1 MCPADDVEAESFL
14 STKRWFPKHPELG
27 PPNQMPMEPFV
38 SEEQFALEREH
49 LWPHVWLMVGRVE
62 EIAEP
67 GDYLIKEI
75 PTNHVSL
82 IVVRGRDGVIRA
94 FHNICSH
101 RGAPVCWEKSGG
113 TGTTAA
119 FRCPYHGFT
128 FGLEGKLQFVPD
140 EENFYDL
147 DKGKMGLKPVTLD
160 TWEGFIFVHLDPNPR
175 ETLKEYLGGVVDGLE
190 GYPFHNESY
199 FYEYKCVVHCN
210 WKVLIAGFLETFHG
224 GFLHAGSRLGGGT
237 LNPFRHPHFI
247 KLPEKH
253 RMIASYRN
261 PDRTP
266 TRLGSIVYSRYNK
279 MVKLNKHEAAP
290 TSDSSDNADAFKAIT
305 GKPYVIHN
313 IFPNFQLNTR
323 DGMWYRHQFWPL
335 SADEVLWEVR
345 YFYVKPKNAT
355 QAFYHYFNRSLSR
368 DNLIEDGN
376 VSERSQWILK
386 SGLIDHWMLQ
396 DEEVAIRHFNKIV
409 ADYCMSQHVA
419 ASG

>member
-1 MCPADDVEAESFL
+1 MCPADDVEVESFR

-27 PPNQMPMEPFV
+27 APGYMPAEPFV

-62 EIAEP
+62 EIPEP

-175 ETLKEYLGGVVDGLE
+175 ETLKEYLGGVIDGFE
-190 GYPFHNESY
+190 GYPFQTESY
-199 FYEYKCVVHCN
+199 YYEYKAVIECN
-210 WKVLIAGFLETFHG
+210 WKVLMAAFVESFHG
-224 GFLHAGSRLGGGT
+224 SVLHAGARFGGGPD
-237 LNPFRHPHFI
+237 NPFRHTLYI
-247 KLPEKH
+247 NLLEKH
-253 RMIASYRN
+253 RLIGVYVR
-261 PDRTP
+261 PDR
-266 TRLGSIVYSRYNK
+266 VASRFSALAFARYK
-279 MVKLNKHEAAP
+279 RAMERHEP
-290 TSDSSDNADAFKAIT
+290 DSDSTSDATDATKAFKAIT
-305 GKPYVIHN
+305 SRPYILHN
-313 IFPNFQLNTR
+313 VFPNFQPVVR
-323 DGMWYRHQFWPL
+323 DGMWYYHQFWPL
-335 SADEVLWEVR
+335 AADKVLWEIR
-345 YFYVKPKNAT
+345 YYYEKPQNAT
-355 QAFYHYFNRSLSR
+355 EAFYQYFNRVVSR
-368 DNLIEDGN
+368 DNVIEDGN
-376 VSERSQWILK
+376 VCQRSQWALK
-386 SGLIDHWMLQ
+386 SGLIDHWTLT
-396 DEEVAIRHFNKIV
+396 DEEIAIQHLNKVI
-409 ADYCMSQHVA
+409 ADYTHTQGA
-419 ASG
+419 P